1 MSDSAKKRLAIDLDE
16 IERQLRQTAPP
27 ATPDHAPPQR
37 GGDTAGTKPDPLA
50 ELARIVGQ
58 DDPYRTLL
66 SADRAGVAPARHD
79 PDMDAVFAYGHDETM
94 PQNRDQHQDPQS
106 LPDWRTQWREEE
118 GGRREDSP
126 QEVTFERDTAHGNAG
141 PGIHAPAGHSRDQ
154 GFDAHGHE
162 VAAWQPPQRSAA
174 ERDARSFQQ
183 GPPSP
188 DTTGGVA
195 GDEDALFRTN
205 PQVHANR
212 HTGEDLLQP
221 RPAPPVP
228 PHSSQPA
235 ASAPP
240 FAIGGF
246 TRSADPQGQ
255 PYHGRDPHAEHPY
268 APDPFGPDADA
279 HDGAYDGAYDE
290 DFDYDV
296 DRSALRRRNRSGGG
310 RKAALV
316 LGAVLGMAVIGVA
329 SAIILVGGSGTVPD
343 DEPPLISA
351 DSTPIRVEPAN
362 PGGMDIPDQDRQIF
376 EGAAEGETR
385 VVDREEQ
392 PVDLEE
398 VARQTPRVVLPP
410 PAAAQNRAGPD
421 PIAQVIAGDFDA
433 TANAF
438 ESVDPSPAIAELGEP
453 RRVST
458 VVVRPDGSII
468 RNNGESRS
476 AAPAASTAQDDPA
489 AMVAAAPW
497 SVDPSGRPVSGQP
510 EPGQSASDQSASPAE
525 TEPDQPAE
533 SEPDQ
538 PPVNEP
544 EATASTDRAETA
556 PQEEQSAQTP
566 PAPSQPPA
574 PMALTGAMQIAP
586 QARQTNP
593 ASQQTASASASQST
607 PAPATG
613 GNYAVQLGISNSEA
627 RAEQAFGQFRQRYGT
642 IISDSAPIIR
652 RAEVNGSTIYRVRVG
667 PYSLGDANS
676 VCDRIKD
683 SGGDCFVARN

>member
-195 GDEDALFRTN
+195 GDEDRACFARTRKFNAN
-205 PQVHANR
+205 PAHRRRFAAAAPR
-212 HTGEDLLQP
+212 TA
-221 RPAPPVP
+221 RPAAFVSTGGVCPALRDRRIHPFSRSTGP
-228 PHSSQPA
+228 ARIMAGILMQSTPTHRIHS
-235 ASAPP
+235 
-240 FAIGGF
+240 
-246 TRSADPQGQ
+246 
-255 PYHGRDPHAEHPY
+255 GRMRMPMTALMT
-268 APDPFGPDADA
+268 
-279 HDGAYDGAYDE
+279 GAYDE

-329 SAIILVGGSGTVPD
+329 SAIHSRRRIG
-343 DEPPLISA
+343 
-351 DSTPIRVEPAN
+351 N
-362 PGGMDIPDQDRQIF
+362 
-376 EGAAEGETR
+376 GAR
-385 VVDREEQ
+385 
-392 PVDLEE
+392 
-398 VARQTPRVVLPP
+398 
-410 PAAAQNRAGPD
+410 
-421 PIAQVIAGDFDA
+421 
-433 TANAF
+433 
-438 ESVDPSPAIAELGEP
+438 
-453 RRVST
+453 
-458 VVVRPDGSII
+458 
-468 RNNGESRS
+468 
-476 AAPAASTAQDDPA
+476 
-489 AMVAAAPW
+489 
-497 SVDPSGRPVSGQP
+497 
-510 EPGQSASDQSASPAE
+510 
-525 TEPDQPAE
+525 
-533 SEPDQ
+533 
-538 PPVNEP
+538 
-544 EATASTDRAETA
+544 
-556 PQEEQSAQTP
+556 
-566 PAPSQPPA
+566 
-574 PMALTGAMQIAP
+574 
-586 QARQTNP
+586 
-593 ASQQTASASASQST
+593 
-607 PAPATG
+607 
-613 GNYAVQLGISNSEA
+613 
-627 RAEQAFGQFRQRYGT
+627 
-642 IISDSAPIIR
+642 
-652 RAEVNGSTIYRVRVG
+652 
-667 PYSLGDANS
+667 
-676 VCDRIKD
+676 
-683 SGGDCFVARN
+683 